1 MKKLAKEIIVEFTKP
16 WYVDYEHMSDK
27 ELLEYFQD
35 IQADRVINEQKENTY
50 YEP

>member
-1 MKKLAKEIIVEFTKP
+1 MKEITIEFTKP
-16 WYVDYEHMSDK
+16 WYVDYESIPDK

-35 IQADRVINEQKENTY
+35 IQADEIINEQKESTY

>member
-1 MKKLAKEIIVEFTKP
+1 MIEFIVFTKP
-16 WYVDYEHMSDK
+16 WYVDYESMSDK

-35 IQADRVINEQKENTY
+35 IQADETINEQKESTY